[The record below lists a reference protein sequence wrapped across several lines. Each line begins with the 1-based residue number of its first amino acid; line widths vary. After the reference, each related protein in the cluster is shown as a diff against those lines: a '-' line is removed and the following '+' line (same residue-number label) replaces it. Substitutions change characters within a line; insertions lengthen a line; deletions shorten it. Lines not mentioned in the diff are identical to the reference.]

1 MIKDFSKELPVGE
14 LVVNKAIRWVL
25 DYCRTDCCYYG
36 GMVGSEF
43 SRGVDLDISGRDIFG
58 YEEVE

>member
-14 LVVNKAIRWVL
+14 LVVNKAIRCVL
-25 DYCRTDCCYYG
+25 DYCCTDCCYNG
-36 GMVGSEF
+36 GMVRREF
-43 SRGVDLDISGRDIFG
+43 SRGVDLDISRRDIFG